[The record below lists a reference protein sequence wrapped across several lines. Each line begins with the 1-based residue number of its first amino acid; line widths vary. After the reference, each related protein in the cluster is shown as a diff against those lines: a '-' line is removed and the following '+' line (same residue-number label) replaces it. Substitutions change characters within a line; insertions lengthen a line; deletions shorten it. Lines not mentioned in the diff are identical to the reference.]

1 VEPGVIRFGWAELA
15 RFQRAHPEVTVEIPP
30 PIWGVWRAWIPAS
43 DDPYDPGSGR
53 VVAAHKLTDLLDKLT
68 AVLG

>member
-15 RFQRAHPEVTVEIPP
+15 AFQRAHPEVTVEIPP
-30 PIWGVWRAWIPAS
+30 PIWGVWRAWIPSGDA
-43 DDPYDPGSGR
+43 DDRSGR